1 MQTREIVCHDVR
13 GGGSAGYDRPESN
26 RGHDTMTGVPE
37 KHPVSDTAALVMLW
51 AYEYYQENP
60 LVARYLRNLDLSAGK
75 DLLDRYNRICP
86 WYAEVIINRKYFIR
100 NTVREL
106 VEQYPGRT
114 TIVNL
119 GAGFSPMALELGDLL
134 SSRCRFI
141 EIDERNM
148 ECKTGLYTD
157 LVPDRCGFI
166 SCIEADVTDL
176 DSLVDTLD
184 GVRASHLVVV
194 MEGLSY
200 YVGRQAMEDVFST
213 LSGISAEQSIV
224 FEHLKPCR
232 IVNSDRR
239 FIPEQIFSHLRDYTG
254 LDRMTTYAAEEIRAM
269 LSPGFAFRYYD
280 MSEMERKRTGSGT
293 YFPTPDSGWLSCG
306 VAVRRIRGTARSSG
320 IPVPVTHFPADREP
334 A

>member
-1 MQTREIVCHDVR
+1 MKP
-13 GGGSAGYDRPESN
+13 GGVAGYDQPESN
-26 RGHDTMTGVPE
+26 REYDAMTGIPE

-51 AYEYYQENP
+51 AYEYYRENP
-60 LVARYLRNLDLSAGK
+60 LVARYLRRLDLSAGK
-75 DLLDRYNRICP
+75 DLFDRYNQICP
-86 WYAEVIINRKYFIR
+86 WYAEVIINRKHFIKY
-100 NTVREL
+100 TVREL

-119 GAGFSPMALELGDLL
+119 GAGFSPMALELGGLL

-148 ECKTGLYTD
+148 ECKNTLYTD

-176 DSLVDTLD
+176 DSLRDALD
-184 GVRASHLVVV
+184 RVRSSHLVVV

-200 YVGRQAMEDVFST
+200 YVGRRAMEDVFYT

-224 FEHLKPCR
+224 FEHIKPCR
-232 IVNSDRR
+232 LVDSDRR
-239 FIPEQIFSHLRDYTG
+239 FIPGQIFSHLREYTG
-254 LDRMTTYAAEEIRAM
+254 LDRMTTYTDEEIRAI

-280 MSEMERKRTGSGT
+280 MSEMERRRTGSGT
-293 YFPTPDSGWLSCG
+293 FFPTPGSGWLSCA